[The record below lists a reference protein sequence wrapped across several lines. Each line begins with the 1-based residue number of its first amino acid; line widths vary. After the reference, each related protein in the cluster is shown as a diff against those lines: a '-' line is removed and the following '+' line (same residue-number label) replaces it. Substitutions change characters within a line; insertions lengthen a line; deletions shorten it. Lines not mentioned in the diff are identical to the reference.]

1 MFASIQRGFGFLG
14 QAIDLARKDSDLLKP
29 SLYSLL
35 VSAVVAVIGAAPLIA
50 VALLA
55 GDTQP
60 GKISLYVLGAL
71 LIFAQYAV
79 AYVFSGMTAYL
90 VYEYLTEGDG
100 RMDQA
105 WAIVRRDGLDLLA
118 LAAASTAVKLLEN
131 ALRGNGRNR
140 NVAAGIA
147 ASIINSVW
155 TTATFFI
162 LPAMVIEDLSLPQ
175 ALKRATYIVKNNF
188 MLVAVTDVGVGTVVG
203 LGGFLLGLV
212 AVGLGVV
219 VFLALSQIGTGLVT
233 LAIAI
238 VAGVLVAGIPLALI
252 TAFTSY
258 VTTAYHTCLF
268 LWAREAEKAVGQGQS
283 AQMARV
289 PAPLAAV
296 LAH

>member
-29 SLYSLL
+29 SLFSLL
-35 VSAVVAVIGAAPLIA
+35 VSAVLAAIGAVPLIA
-50 VALLA
+50 VAVLA

-140 NVAAGIA
+140 NLAGGLA
-147 ASIINSVW
+147 ASIIDTVW
-155 TTATFFI
+155 TTATYFI

-188 MLVAVTDVGVGTVVG
+188 MLVAVTEVGVGTVVG
-203 LGGFLLGLV
+203 LVGLLLGLV
-212 AVGLGVV
+212 AIALGVL
-219 VFLALSQIGTGLVT
+219 VFLALVQIGTSLVT

-238 VAGVLVAGIPLALI
+238 VSGVLVAGIPLALI

-268 LWAREAEKAVGQGQS
+268 LWAREAEKAVSQGQT
-283 AQMARV
+283 AQTARV

>member
-1 MFASIQRGFGFLG
+1 MFTSIQRGFGFLG

-35 VSAVVAVIGAAPLIA
+35 VSAVVAVVGAAPLVV

-55 GDTQP
+55 GDSQP

-105 WAIVRRDGLDLLA
+105 WAIVRRDGLDLIS
-118 LAAASTAVKLLEN
+118 LAAASTLVKLLEN
-131 ALRGNGRNR
+131 ALRGNGSRRNVGGS
-140 NVAAGIA
+140 VAAGL
-147 ASIINSVW
+147 INTVW
-155 TTATFFI
+155 TTATYFV

-188 MLVAVTDVGVGTVVG
+188 MLVAVTEVGVGIVVG
-203 LGGFLLGLV
+203 LVGFLMGLV
-212 AVGLGVV
+212 AVALGVV
-219 VFLALSQIGTGLVT
+219 VFLALVNVSLV
-233 LAIAI
+233 LAIIA
-238 VAGVLVAGIPLALI
+238 AVLVAGLPLALI

-268 LWAREAEKAVGQGQS
+268 LWAREAEKAVSLGQTTQ
-283 AQMARV
+283 AARV

-296 LAH
+296 LAR

>member
-14 QAIDLARKDSDLLKP
+14 QAVDLARKDHDLLKP

-35 VSAVVAVIGAAPLIA
+35 VSAVVVIIGAAPMLA

-55 GDTQP
+55 SDSQA
-60 GKISLYVLGAL
+60 GKISLYVLGGL
-71 LIFAQYAV
+71 LIFVQYAV

-100 RMDQA
+100 RMDRA
-105 WAIVRRDGLDLLA
+105 WAIVRRDGLDLIS

-131 ALRGNGRNR
+131 ALRGRNGRQ
-140 NVAAGIA
+140 NVAGGLA
-147 ASIINSVW
+147 ASIIDTVW
-155 TTATFFI
+155 TTATYFI
-162 LPAMVIEDLSLPQ
+162 LPAMIIEDLSLPQ

-188 MLVAVTDVGVGTVVG
+188 MLVAVTEVGVGTVVG
-203 LGGFLLGLV
+203 LVGFLLGLV
-212 AVGLGVV
+212 AIALGVL
-219 VFLALSQIGTGLVT
+219 VFPALVNISLA
-233 LAIAI
+233 AAI
-238 VAGVLVAGIPLALI
+238 VAAVLVAGLPLALI

-268 LWAREAEKAVGQGQS
+268 LWAREAEKAVSQGQS
-283 AQMARV
+283 AQAARV

-296 LAH
+296 LAQA

>member
-29 SLYSLL
+29 SFFSLL
-35 VSAVVAVIGAAPLIA
+35 VSVVVAAIGAVPLIA

-90 VYEYLTEGDG
+90 VYQYLTEGDG

-140 NVAAGIA
+140 NIAGGIA

-188 MLVAVTDVGVGTVVG
+188 MLVAVTEVGVGTVVG
-203 LGGFLLGLV
+203 LVGFLLGLV
-212 AVGLGVV
+212 AVALGVG
-219 VFLALSQIGTGLVT
+219 VFLALAQMGTGLAT

-238 VAGVLVAGIPLALI
+238 AAAVLVAGIPLALI

-268 LWAREAEKAVGQGQS
+268 LWAREAEKAVSLGQS
-283 AQMARV
+283 AQMAPV
-289 PAPLAAV
+289 PGPLAAV

>member
-14 QAIDLARKDSDLLKP
+14 QAINLARKDSDLLKP
-29 SLYSLL
+29 SFFSLL
-35 VSAVVAVIGAAPLIA
+35 VSVVVAAIGAVPLIA

-90 VYEYLTEGDG
+90 VYQYLTEGDG

-140 NVAAGIA
+140 NIAGGIA

-188 MLVAVTDVGVGTVVG
+188 MLVAVTEVGVGTVVG
-203 LGGFLLGLV
+203 LVGFLLGLV
-212 AVGLGVV
+212 AVALGVG
-219 VFLALSQIGTGLVT
+219 VFLALAQMGTGLAT

-238 VAGVLVAGIPLALI
+238 AAAVLVAGIPLALI

-268 LWAREAEKAVGQGQS
+268 LWAREAEKAVSLGQS
-283 AQMARV
+283 AQMAPV
-289 PAPLAAV
+289 PGPLAAV

>member
-1 MFASIQRGFGFLG
+1 MFTSIQRGFGFLG

-29 SLYSLL
+29 SFYGLL
-35 VSAVVAVIGAAPLIA
+35 VSALAALIGAAPLIV

-71 LIFAQYAV
+71 LIFVQYTI
-79 AYVFSGMTAYL
+79 AYVFSGMTAFL

-105 WAIVRRDGLDLLA
+105 WAIVRRDGLDLVS

-131 ALRGNGRNR
+131 ALRGSGSRRNAGGSL
-140 NVAAGIA
+140 AAGI
-147 ASIINSVW
+147 INTVW
-155 TTATFFI
+155 TTATYFV

-188 MLVAVTDVGVGTVVG
+188 MLVAVTEIGVSTVVG
-203 LGGFLLGLV
+203 LAGFLLGLV
-212 AVGLGVV
+212 AVALGVA
-219 VFLALSQIGTGLVT
+219 VFLAMVNISLVV
-233 LAIAI
+233 AV
-238 VAGVLVAGIPLALI
+238 VAGVLIAGLPLALI
-252 TAFTSY
+252 TALTSY

-268 LWAREAEKAVGQGQS
+268 LWAREAEKAVSQGQS
-283 AQMARV
+283 AQAARV

>member
-35 VSAVVAVIGAAPLIA
+35 VSAVVAIIGAAPMLA

-55 GDTQP
+55 GDSQA

-71 LIFAQYAV
+71 LIFVQYAV

-100 RMDQA
+100 RMDRA
-105 WAIVRRDGLDLLA
+105 WAIVRRDGLDLIS

-131 ALRGNGRNR
+131 ALRGRNGRQ
-140 NVAAGIA
+140 NVAGGLAAGI
-147 ASIINSVW
+147 IDTVW
-155 TTATFFI
+155 TTATYFI
-162 LPAMVIEDLSLPQ
+162 LPAMIIEDLSLPQ

-188 MLVAVTDVGVGTVVG
+188 MLVAVTEVGVGTVVG
-203 LGGFLLGLV
+203 LVGFLLGLV
-212 AVGLGVV
+212 AVVLGVV
-219 VFLALSQIGTGLVT
+219 VFLALVNIS
-233 LAIAI
+233 LAAAI
-238 VAGVLVAGIPLALI
+238 VAGVLVAGLPLALI

-268 LWAREAEKAVGQGQS
+268 LWAREAEKAVSQGQS
-283 AQMARV
+283 AQAARV

-296 LAH
+296 LARS

>member
-35 VSAVVAVIGAAPLIA
+35 VSAVVAIIGAAPLVA
-50 VALLA
+50 VAVLA
-55 GDTQP
+55 GDSQP
-60 GKISLYVLGAL
+60 GKVSLYVLGAL
-71 LIFAQYAV
+71 LIFVQYAV

-105 WAIVRRDGLDLLA
+105 WAIVRRDGLDLIS
-118 LAAASTAVKLLEN
+118 LAAASTLVKLLEN
-131 ALRGNGRNR
+131 ALRGSGSRR
-140 NVAAGIA
+140 NVGGSVA
-147 ASIINSVW
+147 ASLINTVW
-155 TTATFFI
+155 TTATYFV

-188 MLVAVTDVGVGTVVG
+188 MLVAVTEVGVGTVVG
-203 LGGFLLGLV
+203 LVGFLLGLV
-212 AVGLGVV
+212 AVALGIV
-219 VFLALSQIGTGLVT
+219 VFLALVNAALV
-233 LAIAI
+233 LAII
-238 VAGVLVAGIPLALI
+238 AGVLVAGLPLALI

-268 LWAREAEKAVGQGQS
+268 LWAREAERAVSQGQTVQ
-283 AQMARV
+283 AARV

-296 LAH
+296 LAR

>member
-1 MFASIQRGFGFLG
+1 MFASIHRGFGFLG

-29 SLYSLL
+29 SLFSLL

-90 VYEYLTEGDG
+90 VYDSLTEGDG
-100 RMDQA
+100 RMDKA

-140 NVAAGIA
+140 NVAGGIA
-147 ASIINSVW
+147 ASIIDTVW
-155 TTATFFI
+155 TTGTYFI

-188 MLVAVTDVGVGTVVG
+188 MLVAVTEVGVGTVVG
-203 LGGFLLGLV
+203 LVGFLLGLV
-212 AVGLGVV
+212 AVVLGVV
-219 VFLALSQIGTGLVT
+219 VFLALANLSLV
-233 LAIAI
+233 IAI
-238 VAGVLVAGIPLALI
+238 VAAVLVAGLPLALI

-268 LWAREAEKAVGQGQS
+268 LWAREAEKAVSQGQS